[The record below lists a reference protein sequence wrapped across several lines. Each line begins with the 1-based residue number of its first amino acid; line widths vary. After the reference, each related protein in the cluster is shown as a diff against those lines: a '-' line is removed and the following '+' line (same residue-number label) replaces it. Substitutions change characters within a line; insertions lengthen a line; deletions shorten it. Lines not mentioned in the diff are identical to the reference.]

1 MNADLAGALEQLEL
15 SWKAFEH
22 NGKPMT
28 KEQVRK
34 ALVYGLKKGYK
45 HTGELTDAD
54 VDIAIGLKCE
64 HDFTYF
70 KHKPGVCSKCG
81 ETTEPL
87 EEFEPD
93 EEYEDETQCDICGLT
108 DDHSLECPNNNS
120 PLANLIRDGYD

>member
-1 MNADLAGALEQLEL
+1 MSNITVYTCITGSKDNLIE
-15 SWKAFEH
+15 
-22 NGKPMT
+22 
-28 KEQVRK
+28 EQV
-34 ALVYGLKKGYK
+34 
-45 HTGELTDAD
+45 
-54 VDIAIGLKCE
+54 KCE

-93 EEYEDETQCDICGLT
+93 EEYEEERECSICGLT

-120 PLANLIRDGYD
+120 PFANLIRDGYD

>member
-1 MNADLAGALEQLEL
+1 MNADLAGALEQLEM

-34 ALVYGLKKGYK
+34 ALVYGLQKGYK

-54 VDIAIGLKCE
+54 VDMAIGLKCQ

-81 ETTEPL
+81 ETTEPI
-87 EEFEPD
+87 EEFEC
-93 EEYEDETQCDICGLT
+93 ELCGFI
-108 DDHSLECPNNNS
+108 DDHAIECPHNHS
-120 PLANLIRDGYD
+120 PFANLIRDGYD